1 MYGWVVE
8 EVVEGV
14 KWKSD
19 CGHFISN
26 FWFSLWVLDRI
37 LTMNRNLQ
45 REEDQRSTCETC
57 RNSKSILPQYPLC
70 ASQRVLSFSSN

>member
-1 MYGWVVE
+1 MYGSVVE

-19 CGHFISN
+19 CCHFISDV
-26 FWFSLWVLDRI
+26 WFSLWVLDRI
-37 LTMNRNLQ
+37 FALNRNIQ
-45 REEDQRSTCETC
+45 REKYQRSTRKTC

-70 ASQRVLSFSSN
+70 ALQRVLSFSPN